1 MGVYAVPALYAVLLW
16 WSATGLVLVLQH
28 LPRRTHARS
37 MVAASAVLAG
47 ALWTIRAVANDGTET
62 GAYLGFTAAVI
73 VWGWQEMSYYM
84 GFISGPKP
92 AACAPN
98 LRGFDRFFAAL
109 ATSLWH
115 EFAILI
121 GGLAILC
128 LTWGEGNR
136 VALWTYGL
144 LTLMNASARLN
155 LFLGV
160 RNLHAEFLP
169 PHLGYLACY
178 LSRRPMNPL
187 FPLSVTLGTAATVLL
202 ARGALGDAAA
212 PQTVTGFALL
222 ATLAALATL
231 EHWFLMLP
239 LPSAALWNW
248 SLPGRA
254 APTADEMPKTRAVQR
269 E

>member
-1 MGVYAVPALYAVLLW
+1 MGAYAAPALYAVLLW

-37 MVAASAVLAG
+37 LIAASAVATA
-47 ALWTIRAVANDGTET
+47 ALWAIRAVADDDTET
-62 GAYLGFTAAVI
+62 GAYLGFTAAV
-73 VWGWQEMSYYM
+73 VLWGWQEMSYYM
-84 GFISGPKP
+84 GFVSGPKP

-98 LRGFDRFFAAL
+98 LHGLDRFLAAL
-109 ATSLWH
+109 AASLWH
-115 EFAILI
+115 EFAIL
-121 GGLAILC
+121 GCGLAILC
-128 LTWGEGNR
+128 LTWGQGNR
-136 VALWTYGL
+136 VALWTYAL
-144 LTLMNASARLN
+144 LALMNASARLN

-169 PHLGYLACY
+169 SHLGYLACY

-187 FPLSVTLGTAATVLL
+187 FPVSVTLGTAATVLL
-202 ARGALGDAAA
+202 ARGALGAEAA
-212 PQTVTGFALL
+212 PQTVAGLGLL

-254 APTADEMPKTRAVQR
+254 APVADEARETGAVQR

>member
-1 MGVYAVPALYAVLLW
+1 MGAYAPALYAVLLW

-28 LPRRTHARS
+28 LPRPTHPRS
-37 MVAASAVLAG
+37 MVAATAALAA
-47 ALWTIRAVANDGTET
+47 ALWAIGAVADDDTET
-62 GAYLGFTAAVI
+62 GAYIGFTAAVI

-84 GFISGPKP
+84 GFVSGPKP

-98 LRGFDRFFAAL
+98 LRGFDRFLAAL

-115 EFAILI
+115 EFAILV

-128 LTWGEGNR
+128 LTWGQGNR
-136 VALWTYGL
+136 VALWTYAL
-144 LTLMNASARLN
+144 LALMNASARLN

-169 PHLGYLACY
+169 PHLSYLACY

-187 FPLSVTLGTAATVLL
+187 FPVSVTLGTAATVLI
-202 ARGALGDAAA
+202 ARAALGAEAM
-212 PQTVTGFALL
+212 PETVTGLSLL
-222 ATLAALATL
+222 AALAALATL

-248 SLPGRA
+248 SLPSRT
-254 APTADEMPKTRAVQR
+254 APVAEVR
-269 E
+269 ETGVPRE

>member
-1 MGVYAVPALYAVLLW
+1 MSGPVAPALYAVLLW

-37 MVAASAVLAG
+37 MIAASTALAG
-47 ALWTIRAVANDGTET
+47 ALWAIRVVADDDSEA
-62 GAYLGFTAAVI
+62 GAYIGFTAAIV

-84 GFISGPKP
+84 GFVSGPKP

-98 LRGFDRFFAAL
+98 LRGFDRFLAAL

-115 EFAILI
+115 DFAILAV
-121 GGLAILC
+121 GLAILC
-128 LTWGEGNR
+128 LSWGQGNR
-136 VALWTYGL
+136 VALWTYAL
-144 LTLMNASARLN
+144 LALMNASARLN

-160 RNLHAEFLP
+160 RNLNAEFLP

-178 LSRRPMNPL
+178 LTRRPMNPL
-187 FPLSVTLGTAATVLL
+187 FPLSVTLGTALVVVL
-202 ARGALGDAAA
+202 ARSALEDQAE
-212 PQTVTGFALL
+212 PQAVIGLTLL

-239 LPSAALWNW
+239 LPSAALWTW
-248 SLPGRA
+248 SLPGRDAA
-254 APTADEMPKTRAVQR
+254 APAEIR
-269 E
+269 ETGVRPE

>member
-1 MGVYAVPALYAVLLW
+1 MGAYAAPALYAVLLW

-28 LPRRTHARS
+28 LPRTTHPRS
-37 MVAASAVLAG
+37 MVAATAALAA
-47 ALWTIRAVANDGTET
+47 ALWAIGAVADDETET
-62 GAYLGFTAAVI
+62 GAYIGFTAAVI

-84 GFISGPKP
+84 GFVSGPKP

-98 LRGFDRFFAAL
+98 LRGVDRFLAAL

-115 EFAILI
+115 EFAILV

-128 LTWGEGNR
+128 LTWGQGNR
-136 VALWTYGL
+136 VALWTYAL
-144 LTLMNASARLN
+144 LALMNASARLN

-160 RNLHAEFLP
+160 RNLHTEFLP

-187 FPLSVTLGTAATVLL
+187 FPVSVTLGTAVTVQIACAALGAKAMPETATGLSLL
-202 ARGALGDAAA
+202 AA
-212 PQTVTGFALL
+212 
-222 ATLAALATL
+222 LAALATL

-248 SLPGRA
+248 SLPGRT
-254 APTADEMPKTRAVQR
+254 APVADVR
-269 E
+269 ETGIPRE

>member
-1 MGVYAVPALYAVLLW
+1 MGDLAAPAFFAVLLW
-16 WSATGLVLVLQH
+16 WAATGLVLVLQH
-28 LPRRTHARS
+28 RPRQHHARL
-37 MVAASAVLAG
+37 MLAASVGLAG
-47 ALWTIRAVANDGTET
+47 AFWAIRASAGDSSEA
-62 GAYLGFTAAVI
+62 GAYLGFSAAI
-73 VWGWQEMSYYM
+73 AVWGWQEMSYYM
-84 GFISGPKP
+84 GFVSGPRP
-92 AACAPN
+92 AACAPS
-98 LRGFDRFFAAL
+98 LRGFDRFLAAL

-115 EFAILI
+115 EFAILA

-128 LTWGEGNR
+128 LTWGQENR
-136 VALWTYGL
+136 IALWTYAL

-169 PHLGYLACY
+169 AHLGYLACY

-187 FPLSVTLGTAATVLL
+187 FPVSVTLGTAITALL
-202 ARGALGDAAA
+202 VQGALAPEAAA
-212 PQTVTGFALL
+212 GTVTGLALL
-222 ATLAALATL
+222 ATLSALATL

-254 APTADEMPKTRAVQR
+254 APVAADAPERGATPHD
-269 E
+269 

>member
-47 ALWTIRAVANDGTET
+47 ALWTIRAVADDDTET

-92 AACAPN
+92 AACALN

-121 GGLAILC
+121 GGLAVMLI
-128 LTWGEGNR
+128 TIV
-136 VALWTYGL
+136 VALRVPVIRKLRG
-144 LTLMNASARLN
+144 
-155 LFLGV
+155 
-160 RNLHAEFLP
+160 HAIP
-169 PHLGYLACY
+169 A
-178 LSRRPMNPL
+178 
-187 FPLSVTLGTAATVLL
+187 
-202 ARGALGDAAA
+202 ARGE
-212 PQTVTGFALL
+212 
-222 ATLAALATL
+222 LAALAFTSSQP
-231 EHWFLMLP
+231 ENIARR
-239 LPSAALWNW
+239 S
-248 SLPGRA
+248 
-254 APTADEMPKTRAVQR
+254 
-269 E
+269 

>member
-1 MGVYAVPALYAVLLW
+1 M
-16 WSATGLVLVLQH
+16 
-28 LPRRTHARS
+28 
-37 MVAASAVLAG
+37 
-47 ALWTIRAVANDGTET
+47 
-62 GAYLGFTAAVI
+62 
-73 VWGWQEMSYYM
+73 
-84 GFISGPKP
+84 
-92 AACAPN
+92 
-98 LRGFDRFFAAL
+98 
-109 ATSLWH
+109 
-115 EFAILI
+115 
-121 GGLAILC
+121 
-128 LTWGEGNR
+128 
-136 VALWTYGL
+136 ALWTYGL
-144 LTLMNASARLN
+144 LALMNASARLN

-187 FPLSVTLGTAATVLL
+187 FPFSVTLGTAATVLL
-202 ARGALGDAAA
+202 ARFALEEAAA
-212 PQTVTGFALL
+212 PHTVTGFALL

-254 APTADEMPKTRAVQR
+254 APTAAELPETRAVHR

>member
-1 MGVYAVPALYAVLLW
+1 MGAYAAPALYAVLLW

-28 LPRRTHARS
+28 LPRPTHPRS
-37 MVAASAVLAG
+37 MVAATAALAA
-47 ALWTIRAVANDGTET
+47 ALWAIGAVADDDTET
-62 GAYLGFTAAVI
+62 GAYIGFTAAVI
-73 VWGWQEMSYYM
+73 VWGWQEISYYM
-84 GFISGPKP
+84 GFVSGPKP

-98 LRGFDRFFAAL
+98 LRGFDRFLAAL

-115 EFAILI
+115 EFAILV

-128 LTWGEGNR
+128 LTWGQGNR
-136 VALWTYGL
+136 VALWTYAL
-144 LTLMNASARLN
+144 LALMNASARLN

-169 PHLGYLACY
+169 PHLSYLACY

-187 FPLSVTLGTAATVLL
+187 FPVSVTLGTAVTVLIAL
-202 ARGALGDAAA
+202 AALGAEAMPETA
-212 PQTVTGFALL
+212 TGLSLL
-222 ATLAALATL
+222 AALAALATL

-248 SLPGRA
+248 SLPGRT
-254 APTADEMPKTRAVQR
+254 APVAEVR
-269 E
+269 ETGVPRE

>member
-1 MGVYAVPALYAVLLW
+1 MGAYAAPALYAVLLW

-28 LPRRTHARS
+28 LPRPTHPRS
-37 MVAASAVLAG
+37 MVGATAALAA
-47 ALWTIRAVANDGTET
+47 ALWAIGAVADDDTET
-62 GAYLGFTAAVI
+62 GAYIGFTAAVI

-84 GFISGPKP
+84 GFVSGPKP

-98 LRGFDRFFAAL
+98 LRGFDRFLAAL

-115 EFAILI
+115 EFAILV

-128 LTWGEGNR
+128 LTWGQGNR
-136 VALWTYGL
+136 VALWTYAL
-144 LTLMNASARLN
+144 LALMNASARLN

-169 PHLGYLACY
+169 PHLSYLACY

-187 FPLSVTLGTAATVLL
+187 FPVSVTLGTAVTVLIAL
-202 ARGALGDAAA
+202 AALGAEAMPETA
-212 PQTVTGFALL
+212 TGLSLL
-222 ATLAALATL
+222 AALAALATL

-248 SLPGRA
+248 SLPGRTVPVA
-254 APTADEMPKTRAVQR
+254 EVR
-269 E
+269 ETGVPRE

>member
-1 MGVYAVPALYAVLLW
+1 MGAYAAPALYAVLLW

-28 LPRRTHARS
+28 LPRPTHPRS
-37 MVAASAVLAG
+37 MVAATAALAA
-47 ALWTIRAVANDGTET
+47 ALWAIGAVADDETET
-62 GAYLGFTAAVI
+62 GAYIGFTAAVI

-84 GFISGPKP
+84 GFVSGPKP

-98 LRGFDRFFAAL
+98 LRGVDRFLAAL

-115 EFAILI
+115 EFAILV

-128 LTWGEGNR
+128 LTWGQGNR
-136 VALWTYGL
+136 VALWTYAL
-144 LTLMNASARLN
+144 LALMNASARLN

-187 FPLSVTLGTAATVLL
+187 FPVSVTLGTAVTVQIACAALGAEAMPETATGLSLL
-202 ARGALGDAAA
+202 AA
-212 PQTVTGFALL
+212 
-222 ATLAALATL
+222 LAALATL

-248 SLPGRA
+248 SLPGRT
-254 APTADEMPKTRAVQR
+254 APVAEVR
-269 E
+269 ETGVPRE

>member
-1 MGVYAVPALYAVLLW
+1 MSAYAAPALYAVLLW

-28 LPRRTHARS
+28 LPRPTHPRS
-37 MVAASAVLAG
+37 MVAATAALAA
-47 ALWTIRAVANDGTET
+47 ALWAIGAVADDETET
-62 GAYLGFTAAVI
+62 GAYIGFTAAVI

-84 GFISGPKP
+84 GFVSGPKA

-98 LRGFDRFFAAL
+98 LRGLDRFLAAL
-109 ATSLWH
+109 GTSLWH
-115 EFAILI
+115 EFAILL

-136 VALWTYGL
+136 VALWTYAL
-144 LTLMNASARLN
+144 LALMNASARLN

-187 FPLSVTLGTAATVLL
+187 FPVSVTLGTAATVLL
-202 ARGALGDAAA
+202 ARGALGVDVA
-212 PQTVTGFALL
+212 PHMVTGMSLL

-254 APTADEMPKTRAVQR
+254 APVTEVPETGVPR

>member
-1 MGVYAVPALYAVLLW
+1 MGAYAVPALYAVLLW

-28 LPRRTHARS
+28 LPRRTHAGS
-37 MVAASAVLAG
+37 MVAASVVLSG
-47 ALWTIRAVANDGTET
+47 ALWSIRAVADDTSET
-62 GAYLGFTAAVI
+62 GAYVAFTAAVT

-84 GFISGPKP
+84 GFVSGPKP

-98 LRGFDRFFAAL
+98 LRGLERFLAAL

-115 EFAILI
+115 EFAIVC

-128 LTWGEGNR
+128 LTWGHGNR
-136 VALWTYGL
+136 VALWTYAL
-144 LTLMNASARLN
+144 LALMNASARLN

-169 PHLGYLACY
+169 PHLGYLAGY
-178 LSRRPMNPL
+178 LTRRPMNPL
-187 FPLSVTLGTAATVLL
+187 FPLSVALGTLLVLVI
-202 ARGALGDAAA
+202 ARGALDGEAGPHA
-212 PQTVTGFALL
+212 VVGLSLL

-248 SLPGRA
+248 SLPGRVAPVA
-254 APTADEMPKTRAVQR
+254 ADAPEGGTARSE
-269 E
+269 

>member
-1 MGVYAVPALYAVLLW
+1 MSAYAAPALYAVLLW

-28 LPRRTHARS
+28 LPRPTHPRS
-37 MVAASAVLAG
+37 MVAASAALAG
-47 ALWTIRAVANDGTET
+47 ALWAIGAVADDDTET
-62 GAYLGFTAAVI
+62 GAYIGFTAAVI

-84 GFISGPKP
+84 GFVSGPKP

-98 LRGFDRFFAAL
+98 LRGFDRFLAAL

-115 EFAILI
+115 EFAILV

-128 LTWGEGNR
+128 LTWGQGNR
-136 VALWTYGL
+136 VALWTYAL
-144 LTLMNASARLN
+144 LALMNASARLN

-187 FPLSVTLGTAATVLL
+187 FPVSVTLGTAATILL
-202 ARGALGDAAA
+202 ARAALGAEAM
-212 PQTVTGFALL
+212 PQTVTGLSLL
-222 ATLAALATL
+222 AALGALATL

-248 SLPGRA
+248 SLPSRT
-254 APTADEMPKTRAVQR
+254 APVAEVR
-269 E
+269 ETGVPRE

>member
-1 MGVYAVPALYAVLLW
+1 MGAYAAPALYAVLLW

-28 LPRRTHARS
+28 LPRRTHPRS
-37 MVAASAVLAG
+37 LAVASAMLAG
-47 ALWTIRAVANDGTET
+47 ALWAIGAVADDETET
-62 GAYLGFTAAVI
+62 GAYVGFTAAVI

-84 GFISGPKP
+84 GFVSGPKP
-92 AACAPN
+92 SACAPN
-98 LRGFDRFFAAL
+98 LRGLDRFFAAL

-115 EFAILI
+115 EFAILL

-136 VALWTYGL
+136 VALWTYAL
-144 LTLMNASARLN
+144 LALMNASARLN

-169 PHLGYLACY
+169 SHLGYLACY

-187 FPLSVTLGTAATVLL
+187 FPISVTLGTGATVLL
-202 ARGALGDAAA
+202 ARGALGVGAA
-212 PQTVTGFALL
+212 PQTITGLSLL
-222 ATLAALATL
+222 AALAALATL

-248 SLPGRA
+248 SLPDRA
-254 APTADEMPKTRAVQR
+254 APVAAEVQDTATVPR

>member
-1 MGVYAVPALYAVLLW
+1 MGTYAAPALYAVLLW

-47 ALWTIRAVANDGTET
+47 ALWAIGAVADDDTET
-62 GAYLGFTAAVI
+62 GAYIGFTAAVI
-73 VWGWQEMSYYM
+73 VWGWQEMTYYM
-84 GFISGPKP
+84 GFVSGPKP

-98 LRGFDRFFAAL
+98 LRGLDRFFAAL

-115 EFAILI
+115 EFAILL

-128 LTWGEGNR
+128 LTWGAGNR
-136 VALWTYGL
+136 VALGTYAL
-144 LTLMNASARLN
+144 LALMNASARLN

-169 PHLGYLACY
+169 QHLGYLACY
-178 LSRRPMNPL
+178 LSRRRMNPL
-187 FPLSVTLGTAATVLL
+187 FPVSVTLGTAATVRL
-202 ARGALGDAAA
+202 ARGALGAEAT
-212 PQTVTGFALL
+212 PQTVTGLSLL
-222 ATLAALATL
+222 AALAALATL

-248 SLPGRA
+248 SLPGRSAPVVAEAQDTA
-254 APTADEMPKTRAVQR
+254 AGPR

>member
-1 MGVYAVPALYAVLLW
+1 MSALALPALYAVLLW

-37 MVAASAVLAG
+37 LVGASAVLAG
-47 ALWTIRAVANDGTET
+47 ALWAIRASADDASEA
-62 GAYLGFTAAVI
+62 GAYIGFTAAVA

-84 GFISGPKP
+84 GFVSGPKP
-92 AACAPN
+92 AACAPS
-98 LRGFDRFFAAL
+98 LRGLDRFLAAL

-115 EFAILI
+115 EFAILA

-128 LTWGEGNR
+128 LTWGQENR
-136 VALWTYGL
+136 VALWTYAL

-160 RNLHAEFLP
+160 RNLNAEFLP
-169 PHLGYLACY
+169 SHLGYLACY
-178 LSRRPMNPL
+178 LTRRPMNAL

-202 ARGALGDAAA
+202 TRGALDAEAA
-212 PQTVTGFALL
+212 PQVVAGFALL
-222 ATLAALATL
+222 ATMAALATL

-239 LPSAALWNW
+239 LPAAALWSW
-248 SLPGRA
+248 SLPGRGAPVA
-254 APTADEMPKTRAVQR
+254 ADSPEAGRAGHD
-269 E
+269 

>member
-1 MGVYAVPALYAVLLW
+1 MGAYAAPALYAVLLW

-28 LPRRTHARS
+28 LPRQTHPRS
-37 MVAASAVLAG
+37 MVGATAALAA
-47 ALWTIRAVANDGTET
+47 ALWAIGAVADDDTET
-62 GAYLGFTAAVI
+62 GAYIGFTAAVI

-84 GFISGPKP
+84 GFVSGPKP

-98 LRGFDRFFAAL
+98 LHGFDRFLAAL

-115 EFAILI
+115 EFAILV

-128 LTWGEGNR
+128 LTWGQGNR
-136 VALWTYGL
+136 VALWTYAL
-144 LTLMNASARLN
+144 LALMNASARLN

-187 FPLSVTLGTAATVLL
+187 FPVSVTLGTAATVLI
-202 ARGALGDAAA
+202 ARAALGAEAT
-212 PQTVTGFALL
+212 PQTVTGLSL
-222 ATLAALATL
+222 LAALGA
-231 EHWFLMLP
+231 P
-239 LPSAALWNW
+239 PRW
-248 SLPGRA
+248 SIGS
-254 APTADEMPKTRAVQR
+254 
-269 E
+269 

>member
-1 MGVYAVPALYAVLLW
+1 MGTYAAPALYAVLLW

-47 ALWTIRAVANDGTET
+47 ALWAIGAVADDDAET
-62 GAYLGFTAAVI
+62 GAYIGFTAAVI

-84 GFISGPKP
+84 GFVSGPKP

-98 LRGFDRFFAAL
+98 LRGLDRFFAAL

-115 EFAILI
+115 EFAILL

-128 LTWGEGNR
+128 LTWGAGNR
-136 VALWTYGL
+136 VALGTYAL
-144 LTLMNASARLN
+144 LALMNASARLN

-187 FPLSVTLGTAATVLL
+187 FPVSVTLGTAATVLL
-202 ARGALGDAAA
+202 VRGALGAEAT
-212 PQTVTGFALL
+212 PQTVTGLSLL
-222 ATLAALATL
+222 AALAALATL

-248 SLPGRA
+248 SLPGRSAPVVAEAQDTA
-254 APTADEMPKTRAVQR
+254 AGPR